1 LRDFD
6 DLNVVE
12 QLDSL
17 DVLATQEA
25 FAAQCREGWAV
36 GTSATE
42 LPSADGVDSVVVLG
56 MGGSGAAGDVLQA
69 VVEPRLPV
77 PMRVFKT
84 QAAPLPEW
92 IGRNTLAIAVSYSGD
107 TEETIAGL
115 TEIHER
121 GGRSVTISSGGRMA
135 ELARGFGTCHITVP
149 SGLQPRAALGYL
161 AMPALAVLSGVGL
174 VPDFAEDVAE
184 TVEVLGDIEV
194 RCHRKRPVADNA
206 AKDLAVKLSGL
217 VPVIYGCDGVGA
229 AAARRFKC
237 DLNESGKVPA
247 FWNALPELDHNEI
260 VAWSRPAKD
269 FVIAMILDSAD
280 SERLIERWQVTRS
293 LIEDAVAGIIEIRTV
308 GVSALARLMS
318 VVLLGQFAA
327 IYLAI
332 GAGQDP
338 GVVPILDEVKRQL
351 KELDSSNER
360 KEKR

>member
-1 LRDFD
+1 MRDLD
-6 DLNVVE
+6 DPDVVE

-36 GTSATE
+36 GTGAAE

-56 MGGSGAAGDVLQA
+56 MGGSGAAGDVLQT
-69 VVEPRLPV
+69 VVEPRLPI
-77 PMRVFKT
+77 PLRVIKGYG
-84 QAAPLPEW
+84 PLPEW

-115 TEIHER
+115 TEVHER

-135 ELARGFGTCHITVP
+135 ELARIYGTCHITVP

-161 AMPALAVLSGVGL
+161 AMPALAALSGVGL

-184 TVEVLGDIEV
+184 TVEVLGDIEA
-194 RCHRKRPVADNA
+194 RCHRKRPVAENP
-206 AKDLAVKLSGL
+206 AKDLAAKLAGL

-260 VAWSRPAKD
+260 VAWSRPSKD
-269 FVIAMILDSAD
+269 FVVTMILDSGD
-280 SERLIERWQVTRS
+280 SERLMERWGVTRS
-293 LIEDAVAGIIEIRTV
+293 LIEHAVSGVIELCTV
-308 GVSALARLMS
+308 GVSTLARLMS
-318 VVLLGQFAA
+318 MVLLGQFAS

-332 GAGQDP
+332 GAGEDP
-338 GVVPILDEVKRQL
+338 GVVPILDEIKKQL
-351 KELDSSNER
+351 KNLDSSNDR
-360 KEKR
+360 